1 MNDIKCRGKRL
12 DNGEEVKGYYC
23 KAENKHFIL
32 LHDAEIT
39 VLPRSM
45 DGILTGLVE
54 VDPSTVQRFICKD
67 KNEREVW
74 SGDQVRVSC
83 PSGQE
88 QPAIVIASFENYVWV
103 YYKSFRKYYH
113 NPVIQ
118 QTIELIEE
126 QKVD

>member
-1 MNDIKCRGKRL
+1 MREIKCRGKRL

-54 VDPSTVQRFICKD
+54 VDPSTVQRLICKD

-74 SGDQVRVSC
+74 SGDQVQVSS
-83 PSGQE
+83 PSGPK
-88 QPAIVIASFENYVWV
+88 QPAIVMASFENHVWV
-103 YYKSFRKYYH
+103 CYNPPWKYYH
-113 NPVIQ
+113 NPVIRQ
-118 QTIELIEE
+118 AIELIEE
-126 QKVD
+126 QKAD